1 MKIIAEIGVNHNGSL
16 EIAKNL
22 VSSAKE
28 CGADIV
34 KFQTFKA
41 KNNISKFAELADYQ
55 KKNTET
61 KKSQLEL
68 VEQYELSEQE
78 FVELHEHCNKLDISF
93 LSTAFDTE
101 ALQFLDQFNMPFI
114 KIPSGEITNLFLLQE
129 IGKRNKRVLLST
141 GMSSLEEVGIA
152 IRILLDCGQ
161 NKEKIT
167 VLQCTSQYPAPDN
180 SMNLSAMLTMA
191 NEFKVKFG
199 LSDHSV
205 GITAAI
211 MAATMGASIIEKH
224 ITFDTNADGPDHKAS
239 IDINEFKKMVIEV
252 KRVKAM
258 LGSGIK
264 TIHESEKQ
272 TRSIARKSLVAA
284 RDILKGSV
292 LELDDLD
299 IKRPGNG
306 ISSFEINKIVGSV
319 LKNDI
324 LKDQVIQFSDLNINQ
339 G

>member
-41 KNNISKFAELADYQ
+41 KNNISKFAKVADYQ
-55 KKNTET
+55 KKNTGTE
-61 KKSQLEL
+61 KSQLEL
-68 VEQYELSEQE
+68 VEQYELSENE
-78 FVELHEHCNKLDISF
+78 FVELYQHCKKLDISF
-93 LSTAFDTE
+93 LSTAFDIE
-101 ALQFLDQFNMPFI
+101 ALEFLDQFNMPFI

-129 IGKRNKRVLLST
+129 IGKRNSNVLLST
-141 GMSSLEEVGIA
+141 GMSSLEEVGSA
-152 IRILLDCGQ
+152 INILLTCGQ
-161 NKEKIT
+161 NKDNIT

-180 SMNLSAMLTMA
+180 SMNLNAMHTIA

-211 MAATMGASIIEKH
+211 MAASMGASIIEKH

-252 KRVKAM
+252 KRVKEL

-264 TIHESEKQ
+264 IIHESEKQ

-284 RDILKGSV
+284 RDILKGNV

-306 ISSFEINKIVGSV
+306 ISSFEINKIVGSI

-324 LKDQVIQFSDLNINQ
+324 LKDQVIQFSDLKINQ
-339 G
+339 D